1 MNERIKELMEY
12 AVRFRLNPDSN
23 AYEAQVQPED
33 LELFAELIVRE
44 CVYVSEG
51 YFGFK
56 DHTPGTA
63 IANEI
68 KQHFGV
74 EQDLEEDSNETCPR
88 CGVKWS
94 GTSCGLPECG
104 WVVGGEE

>member
-1 MNERIKELMEY
+1 MNSRIQELKNQCWVEKHWDKENERWID
-12 AVRFRLNPDSN
+12 RHI
-23 AYEAQVQPED
+23 D
-33 LELFAELIVRE
+33 LDKFAELIVGE

-74 EQDLEEDSNETCPR
+74 E
-88 CGVKWS
+88 G
-94 GTSCGLPECG
+94 
-104 WVVGGEE
+104 